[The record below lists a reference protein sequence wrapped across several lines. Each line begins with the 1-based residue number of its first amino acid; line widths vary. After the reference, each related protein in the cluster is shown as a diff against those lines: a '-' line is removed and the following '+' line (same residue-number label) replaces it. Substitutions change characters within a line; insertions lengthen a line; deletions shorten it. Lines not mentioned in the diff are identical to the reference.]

1 MNQHGVTFLEVIIVI
16 AILMIVTAFV
26 SPGITDWR
34 QKRALESDYYAVLSQ
49 VDYLK
54 TRARTINGTAVLS
67 CASNS
72 GVGKILTYQVSS
84 QPQVDVTSLSG
95 AFATNLLEDPIAKD
109 PAFNIISSQSQI
121 VSQICNG
128 LKGIFLSSGQSG
140 LEGGGAPIDIAIEP
154 ISGKTKFGAY
164 RVLLNQSTGFIQRY
178 KWSIP
183 SAQWVEIE

>member
-16 AILMIVTAFV
+16 AILMIVSSLV
-26 SPGITDWR
+26 SPSIADWR

-54 TRARTINGTAVLS
+54 TRARTINGTAALI

-72 GVGKILTYQVSS
+72 GIGKVLTYQVSS
-84 QPQVDVTSLSG
+84 NPQSDLLGLSG
-95 AFATNLLEDPIAKD
+95 GFTSNLVEDPASKD

-121 VSQICNG
+121 VSSLCNG

-140 LEGGGAPIDIAIEP
+140 VEGGSTAIDIAIEP
-154 ISGKTKFGAY
+154 VAGKTKFGAY
-164 RVLLNQSTGFIQRY
+164 RVLLNQSTGFVQRF
-178 KWSIP
+178 KWNNSG
-183 SAQWVEIE
+183 AQWVEIE

>member
-16 AILMIVTAFV
+16 AILMIVTSLV

-54 TRARTINGTAVLS
+54 TRARTINGTGALI

-72 GVGKILTYQVSS
+72 GIGKVLTYQVSGN
-84 QPQVDVTSLSG
+84 PQSDLLSLSSG
-95 AFATNLLEDPIAKD
+95 FSSNLVEDPLSKD
-109 PAFNIISSQSQI
+109 PTFNIISNQSQI
-121 VSQICNG
+121 VSSVCNG

-140 LEGGGAPIDIAIEP
+140 LEGGSAPIDIAVEP
-154 ISGKTKFGAY
+154 ISGKSKFGAY
-164 RVLLNQSTGFIQRY
+164 RVLLNQSTGFVQRF
-178 KWSIP
+178 KWNIP
-183 SAQWVEIE
+183 SVQWVEIE